1 MALLDS
7 LNRRIKA
14 RVDDDD
20 PEEYSD
26 LSSSEQDG
34 SDADSDKLEGSE
46 AASDGG
52 SDDEE
57 LSDSSA
63 PEDTAIDASLNQISF
78 GALAKAQAS
87 LGLSSS
93 SSSNN
98 RRKRKLSTDKE
109 QGPSPLDDIRAR
121 IRATR
126 EEKSK
131 STASTTT
138 SKDKKDLP
146 HRSSKHAPT
155 VQSSKH
161 TVSRKRTV
169 VDATA
174 ISGPKARDPRFDS
187 VVLSHGTS
195 NPQAL
200 GNAQAAAAKNYS
212 FLNDYRDAE
221 LSSLKQQLAKAKN
234 PAEKE
239 QLKRTIRSMTDK
251 IRTFERKQREKE
263 VAARHRRR
271 ERDLIREGKK
281 STPYFLKKGDVKKEV
296 LKQRYEEM
304 GAKERQKSIVRRRK
318 KVAARE
324 RREMPDM
331 RRTG

>member
-1 MALLDS
+1 MTP
-7 LNRRIKA
+7 KK
-14 RVDDDD
+14 
-20 PEEYSD
+20 
-26 LSSSEQDG
+26 QDG

-98 RRKRKLSTDKE
+98 RRKPKIKKISPTAPPNTHPPFNPPST
-109 QGPSPLDDIRAR
+109 PSP
-121 IRATR
+121 
-126 EEKSK
+126 
-131 STASTTT
+131 
-138 SKDKKDLP
+138 
-146 HRSSKHAPT
+146 
-155 VQSSKH
+155 
-161 TVSRKRTV
+161 RKRTV